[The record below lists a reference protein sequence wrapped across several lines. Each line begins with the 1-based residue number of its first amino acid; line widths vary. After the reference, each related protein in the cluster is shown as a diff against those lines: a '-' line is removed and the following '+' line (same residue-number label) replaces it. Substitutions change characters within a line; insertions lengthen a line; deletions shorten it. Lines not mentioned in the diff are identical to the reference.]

1 MQKSQ
6 SSQQSNTTSII
17 DYTEEIVRKK
27 GAIWKDFSIIGK
39 REDSHPNVQC
49 KYCFKEFKR
58 AVPQR
63 MQTHIEKCLKATN
76 IKALSS
82 AKIHFSF
89 VDNPTVIE
97 FFNYL
102 RPSFKIPNGEEIKIQ
117 MNQTKPLNDIIYHPE
132 YYHQLETGTEDK
144 GDINLMNLEYYDYG
158 E

>member
-76 IKALSS
+76 SVKSKSKQQNTI
-82 AKIHFSF
+82 
-89 VDNPTVIE
+89 NT
-97 FFNYL
+97 
-102 RPSFKIPNGEEIKIQ
+102 IKI
-117 MNQTKPLNDIIYHPE
+117 NKILKWLYE
-132 YYHQLETGTEDK
+132 
-144 GDINLMNLEYYDYG
+144 
-158 E
+158 